1 MVLKAVLFD
10 FNGVIIDDE
19 PIHERAIGQIMLD
32 ENLRLSRR
40 DFQKY
45 CLGRG
50 DRQCMTELLASQGR
64 IVGDSYLNRLLQ
76 RKALV
81 YQQEVETLTM
91 LPIYPS
97 LGNLIAQMRSERLK
111 LAIVSGALRSEIEL
125 VLDRAQLSPY
135 FSLVVAGDDI
145 TTSKPE
151 PDGYLLAVERLNQMY
166 PDLQLQAGECLAI
179 EDTFAGIEAAKRAG
193 IKVVGIAHTYPFH
206 MLQRLSNWA
215 IDRFSDLELD
225 RVQRVFAGR
234 EREEDTIVSV

>member
-19 PIHERAIGQIMLD
+19 PIHERAIGQILLD

-50 DRQCMTELLASQGR
+50 DRHCMTELLASQGR

-81 YQQEVETLTM
+81 YQQEIETLTM
-91 LPIYPS
+91 LPIYPT

-111 LAIVSGALRSEIEL
+111 LAVVSGALRSEIEL

-151 PDGYLLAVERLNQMY
+151 PDGYLLAVDRLNQLY

-234 EREEDTIVSV
+234 EREDTIVSA